1 MITHKESLMHGHAL
15 SIAQAAIAAV
25 DPRRA
30 VLSHLTYSPS
40 THLLSVEDGN
50 DSTSTTLE
58 YDLNDYNNILIAA
71 FGKASVPMV
80 EALCSEVLCR
90 IPPHINMQTRG
101 TVITKHHH
109 ATQQDRNTLNKYN
122 IAVVE
127 AGHPVPD
134 IQGQRAA
141 EALLG
146 MCNTCNDRTLVL
158 CCISGGGSALLCAPT
173 PPLTLQHLQETN
185 IALLQSGMTIQD
197 MNRIRKRLERGKG
210 GKLALA
216 CTAQNNATVLGLV
229 LSDVI
234 GDPLDVIA
242 SGPTVISNNDGD
254 VASLVEE
261 YNLRDVLPEDVLQV
275 LLHGDVDV
283 LQDTNNSTNTNTNT
297 NNNKVHNV
305 LVGNNEQAVEAA
317 AEQATQ
323 LGYNTV
329 ILGSTIEGEAAT
341 VANMYVSLAQQLK
354 MTSSKYNIAALPAA
368 LIGGGETTVTLSSTN
383 SGKGGRNQELCLAA
397 ALALK
402 QKGLRDVV
410 LASVGTDGTD
420 GPTDAAGAIVDGGTV
435 DRIESTLNL
444 NLKGDEALRRHDS
457 YHFLQGSSDSASAGD
472 DASALVKT
480 GPTGTN
486 VADVAVILV
495 R

>member
-1 MITHKESLMHGHAL
+1 MHGHAL

-40 THLLSVEDGN
+40 THLLSVEDGSN
-50 DSTSTTLE
+50 TLE
-58 YDLNDYNNILIAA
+58 YDLNEYNNILIAA

-90 IPPHINMQTRG
+90 IPPHINIPTRG

-141 EALLG
+141 EALLD
-146 MCNTCNDRTLVL
+146 MCNTCNERTLVL

-185 IALLQSGMTIQD
+185 LALLQSGMTIQD
-197 MNRIRKRLERGKG
+197 MNRLRKRLERGKG

-216 CTAQNNATVLGLV
+216 CTANEATVLGLV

-242 SGPTVISNNDGD
+242 SGPTVISNDTNTYSSSS

-261 YNLRDVLPEDVLQV
+261 YNLKDVLPEDVLQV
-275 LLHGDVDV
+275 LL
-283 LQDTNNSTNTNTNT
+283 LQDTEHQQQATSNS
-297 NNNKVHNV
+297 KVHNV
-305 LVGNNEQAVEAA
+305 LVGNNAQAVEAA

-368 LIGGGETTVTLSSTN
+368 LIGGGETTVTLSSSTN
-383 SGKGGRNQELCLAA
+383 SGSSGKGGRNQELCLAA

-435 DRIESTLNL
+435 DRIESTLD
-444 NLKGDEALRRHDS
+444 LKGDEALRRHDS
-457 YHFLQGSSDSASAGD
+457 YHFLQGSSAGD